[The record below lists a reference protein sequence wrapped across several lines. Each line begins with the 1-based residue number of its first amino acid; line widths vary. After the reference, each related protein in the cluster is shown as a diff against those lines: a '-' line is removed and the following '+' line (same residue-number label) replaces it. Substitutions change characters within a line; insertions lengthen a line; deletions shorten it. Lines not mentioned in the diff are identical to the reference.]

1 MIAAGSGGSRCQGMS
16 KLAWIDFLH
25 VHHGAHLVWGSPS
38 EEEQDLRPIVAK
50 LSAVIERQKTASDYA
65 VGVLRTSG
73 TPKVAC
79 AFSEEAAAAAI
90 ADIVGAR
97 PAERSEAWAS
107 ERCFTLDAETLAEI
121 DRAAGT
127 RRRRRRA

>member
-1 MIAAGSGGSRCQGMS
+1 MA
-16 KLAWIDFLH
+16 KLSWIDFLH
-25 VHHGAHLVWGSPS
+25 VHHGAHLVCGIPS
-38 EEEQDLRPIVAK
+38 EEDQDLRPIAAK
-50 LSAVIERQKTASDYA
+50 LSAAAERQKSSGDYA

-79 AFSEEAAAAAI
+79 AFADEAAAI
-90 ADIVGAR
+90 AIAGIVGAKPVEGTGGWR
-97 PAERSEAWAS
+97 S
-107 ERCFTLDAETLAEI
+107 ERCFTLDASTLEGI

>member
-1 MIAAGSGGSRCQGMS
+1 MP
-16 KLAWIDFLH
+16 KVPWIDFLEIH
-25 VHHGAHLVWGSPS
+25 RGAHLVWGLQSD
-38 EEEQDLRPIVAK
+38 EEQDLRPIAAK
-50 LSAVIERQKTASDYA
+50 LGAVIERQKPGTDYA

-79 AFSEEAAAAAI
+79 AFADEAAAI
-90 ADIVGAR
+90 AVAQIVHAKPVEHDEG
-97 PAERSEAWAS
+97 WAS
-107 ERCFTLDAETLAEI
+107 ERCFTLDMSTLADI

>member
-1 MIAAGSGGSRCQGMS
+1 MA
-16 KLAWIDFLH
+16 KLSWIDFLN
-25 VHHGAHLVWGSPS
+25 VHPGAHLVCGIPS
-38 EEEQDLRPIVAK
+38 EEDQDLRPIAAK
-50 LSAVIERQKTASDYA
+50 LSAAAERQKSTSDYA

-79 AFSEEAAAAAI
+79 AFTDESAAI
-90 ADIVGAR
+90 AIAELVGAKR
-97 PAERSEAWAS
+97 VESTGNWGS
-107 ERCFTLDAETLAEI
+107 ERCFTLDATTLEGI